1 MKSKRTDLIE
11 FKQASVGQIDVHS
24 DGEQLS
30 NKFVPATAQ
39 SVGKRTNLLMDE
51 NANALRIEEG
61 TEESNQQNYPIDGNH
76 DGFSQFR
83 IKKVG
88 LPHAQE
94 RNKKRNQN
102 DPMRK
107 SQNFDRYS
115 GNLINSGD
123 DYDSSVIQE
132 RRQASPPVNPDNFES
147 RNKFDPV
154 SNLQQL
160 RKTQMYKF
168 SKINQSSEPGRFN
181 LLNSDSMYQTTPE
194 ESQRN
199 RQLNQTSQQI
209 SAKEQKI
216 QTSREESGQMRASSI
231 TWQEKLPQVPLSKM
245 ISS

>member
-1 MKSKRTDLIE
+1 MKNKRTDLIE
-11 FKQASVGQIDVHS
+11 FKQSSQGQIDVHS

-39 SVGKRTNLLMDE
+39 SVGKRTSLLMDE

-61 TEESNQQNYPIDGNH
+61 TDESNQQNYPIDGNQ

-88 LPHAQE
+88 LPHAQD
-94 RNKKRNQN
+94 RKKKRNQN
-102 DPMRK
+102 DLMRK
-107 SQNFDRYS
+107 SQNFERYTS
-115 GNLINSGD
+115 NLINSGD
-123 DYDSSVIQE
+123 DYDSSGIQE

-168 SKINQSSEPGRFN
+168 SKINQSSEPGRFH

-194 ESQRN
+194 ETQRN

-209 SAKEQKI
+209 SAKEQNV
-216 QTSREESGQMRASSI
+216 QTSREEAVHMRASSM
-231 TWQEKLPQVPLSKM
+231 TWHEKLP
-245 ISS
+245 